1 MDAHRPGSFSS
12 APKTKTNDAMKQ
24 RPWIKRA
31 GYRVICVLSRVT
43 GVLLF
48 GLRVDGREHIPTDGG
63 VLVCSNHQSYFDPVI
78 VGLCSDRR
86 LNYLARDTLFRST
99 LFRWLIEFLDAIPI
113 DRDGMGIGGL
123 KETLRRLKR
132 EEMVLIFPEGT
143 RTKTGEVSPL
153 KPGFCTL
160 ARRGKIRLLPVG
172 IDGAFQAW
180 PKGNLLP
187 RLSRICVHISEP
199 LTPEEMATMTD
210 DELVASLEHRIRESH
225 HNARLQR
232 HA

>member
-1 MDAHRPGSFSS
+1 MTQRSW
-12 APKTKTNDAMKQ
+12 TK
-24 RPWIKRA
+24 RV
-31 GYRVICVLSRVT
+31 GYHLIRIFARIT

-48 GLRVDGREHIPTDGG
+48 RLRVDGREHIPEQGG

-86 LNYLARDTLFRST
+86 LNYLARDTLFRT
-99 LFRWLIEFLDAIPI
+99 PIFRWLIEFLDAIPI

-143 RTKTGEVSPL
+143 RTTTGDVSPL

-160 ARRGKIRLLPVG
+160 ARRGKIHLLPVG

-180 PKGNLLP
+180 PKGSLLP
-187 RLSRICVHISEP
+187 RPSRICVDIAAP
-199 LTPEEMATMTD
+199 ITPTEIATMND
-210 DELVASLEHRIRESH
+210 DELVADLEKRIRACH
-225 HNARLQR
+225 ANARLQR
-232 HA
+232 RT

>member
-1 MDAHRPGSFSS
+1 MSQRSW
-12 APKTKTNDAMKQ
+12 TK
-24 RPWIKRA
+24 RL
-31 GYRVICVLSRVT
+31 GYHVIRTLSRVT

-48 GLRVDGREHIPTDGG
+48 RLRIEGREHIPADGG

-86 LNYLARDTLFRST
+86 LNYLARDTLFRKA

-143 RTKTGEVSPL
+143 RTTTGEVSPL
-153 KPGFCTL
+153 KPGFCAL
-160 ARRGKIRLLPVG
+160 ARRGKIQLLPVA

-180 PKGNLLP
+180 PKGSLLP
-187 RLSRICVHISEP
+187 RRSRICVKIAAP
-199 LTPEEMATMTD
+199 ITPEETAAMTD
-210 DELVASLEHRIRESH
+210 DELVADLESRIRECH

-232 HA
+232 QK